1 MKSWSFAD
9 MCVVILLSIWASCL
23 MKSVFENFTAKIVLH
38 FTVRI
43 CLFFYM
49 YLSPLFLKDSD
60 VSTRP
65 ASAFTKDLALLKM
78 FNKIN
83 QQKFFY
89 HLQMGMMIVLLI
101 YINGLNSVKLVYL
114 NKSVIYFIINALNK
128 KQCYSSIVVG
138 S

>member
-1 MKSWSFAD
+1 
-9 MCVVILLSIWASCL
+9 
-23 MKSVFENFTAKIVLH
+23 
-38 FTVRI
+38 
-43 CLFFYM
+43 M
-49 YLSPLFLKDSD
+49 YQQGQ
-60 VSTRP
+60 

-78 FNKIN
+78 CNKIN

-101 YINGLNSVKLVYL
+101 YINGLNSVKLVHL